1 MNRIIVKS
9 DNVMLSLERINQV
22 LNVITKNQ
30 DAEVIVREHKESRTL
45 KQNKLLFLW
54 HGEVKK
60 HLEEHHGIIASSDD
74 VHEEMISRL
83 LPMVVSP
90 ITMKPR
96 RQSTRDLKVKEFAEL
111 LEKYEAYMAS
121 EKGVFLSRPD
131 DLYYVA
137 IHGAAR

>member
-22 LNVITKNQ
+22 LNVITKKQ

-60 HLEEHHGIIASSDD
+60 YLEEHHGIIASSDD

-137 IHGAAR
+137 VHGAKR